1 MAVRLTAEAFRAA
14 RALLGNTPPEFA
26 ARLRCHVESSSG
38 LRPAARSALDKLG
51 VEITGGAGAR
61 LRQIEF
67 KGLSDGAADALR
79 TLGVR
84 NTDDFAGLV
93 KRRDFM
99 TTFTSVVSHGVASE
113 IFAWHRDIL
122 LCPYGGRGR
131 NTT

>member
-1 MAVRLTAEAFRAA
+1 MSRGIVIRFEAGGSL
-14 RALLGNTPPEFA
+14 RALAE
-26 ARLRCHVESSSG
+26 RRIVH
-38 LRPAARSALDKLG
+38 ALDKLG